1 MIHILTDSCVDLT
14 PELIQRFNLETIP
27 LTVSIGNQ
35 TFSDGVD
42 LKTEDLFRLVE
53 ERKQLPK
60 TAAPSIGAFV
70 QFFDREGTVIY
81 SGIGSRLSVTFQNA
95 IAARNELP
103 HRDIR
108 LVDSSTLSAAIG
120 ILVIRAAEMRDQGAS
135 ADEIVAMMEAIRSK
149 IHVSFVIDTLDYIHM
164 GGRCTAIEHI
174 FGSMLKIHP
183 VIEVKRDET
192 LGIREKT
199 RGSRRKGMDAILA
212 NFRKNL
218 PSIDTKQIFVT
229 HTCQPEDVAYVISAL
244 RQLADIDELFVTGA
258 GATIASHCGPNTI
271 GIGYIEK

>member
-14 PELIQRFNLETIP
+14 PELIQRFDLETIP
-27 LTVSIGNQ
+27 LAVSIGDL
-35 TFSDGVD
+35 TFFDGED

-70 QFFDREGTVIY
+70 QFFDREGTVVY
-81 SGIGSRLSVTFQNA
+81 AGIGSRLSVTFQNA
-95 IAARNELP
+95 VAARNELP

-108 LVDSSTLSAAIG
+108 LVDSCTLSAAIG
-120 ILVIRAAEMRDQGAS
+120 MLVIRAAEMRAQGAS
-135 ADEIVAMMEAIRSK
+135 ADDLIEMMETLRKK
-149 IHVSFVIDTLDYIHM
+149 ISVSFVIDTLDYIHM

-183 VIEVKRDET
+183 VIEVKQDGT

-199 RGSRRKGMDAILA
+199 RGSRRKGMDAIIA
-212 NFRKNL
+212 DFRKNL
-218 PSIDTKQIFVT
+218 PFIDTQRIFVT
-229 HTCQPEDVAYVISAL
+229 HTCQPEDVTYVTSAL
-244 RQLADIDELFVTGA
+244 CQLADIDELCITGA

-271 GIGYIEK
+271 GIGYIRK

>member
-183 VIEVKRDET
+183 VIEVKRDGT